1 MLLYLLLVVCI
12 NFAFKIAVWMYN
24 VSRCFALMCWSFPLN
39 RLSLR
44 QMKRLL
50 CKRKHGDAA
59 KVWNIFI
66 LDLMTLL
73 APFQLGIFWSLLNII
88 AYDVTE
94 AEKIEL
100 LSCIE
105 YALLLLL
112 VVLNTVVQRDTIC
125 SLKLLLLI
133 EMFIWGKEFSPFL
146 LCTHVQSWDL
156 FFRNA
161 NAGQTYDP
169 HLADQLERKA
179 SFLQSHGLAQTPGKA
194 EKLVEDHL
202 AVQSLIRA
210 YQVSVPWGRGEKFIP
225 LWPIF
230 SFLWMFSFFFWS

>member
-1 MLLYLLLVVCI
+1 M
-12 NFAFKIAVWMYN
+12 
-24 VSRCFALMCWSFPLN
+24 
-39 RLSLR
+39 
-44 QMKRLL
+44 
-50 CKRKHGDAA
+50 
-59 KVWNIFI
+59 WNIFI

-133 EMFIWGKEFSPFL
+133 EMFI
-146 LCTHVQSWDL
+146 
-156 FFRNA
+156 
-161 NAGQTYDP
+161 
-169 HLADQLERKA
+169 
-179 SFLQSHGLAQTPGKA
+179 
-194 EKLVEDHL
+194 
-202 AVQSLIRA
+202 
-210 YQVSVPWGRGEKFIP
+210 
-225 LWPIF
+225 
-230 SFLWMFSFFFWS
+230 